1 MLLALL
7 LAWLALLNEAVT
19 LSLMEQE
26 TEPAKEEAEPRKEKT
41 IRVVLMDS
49 SYESYYHPSVTVLT
63 QGERKTYT
71 PQSDALLE
79 GPLILPEE
87 EEGIC
92 VESLQRQE
100 GAPVYQGTLEI
111 HKREQGLVLVN
122 ELPLEEYLKAVVPS
136 EMPSTY
142 EKEALMAQAV
152 CARTYACKQ
161 MEERRMKEYGGDVD
175 DSVNFQVYGNI
186 ASRES
191 TAQAVELTRGKVL
204 CQDGMLI
211 QAYYF
216 STSPGVTSTDEVW
229 GATEA
234 ASYLKSVTCT
244 FDQESPWSAWQ
255 VSIPWD
261 VLKERAKNWL
271 GEDALGATE
280 AASYLKSVTCT
291 FDQESPWS
299 AWQVSIPWD
308 VLKERAKN
316 WLGEDALKTLEITRK
331 NQSGAVTGLRIAGE
345 NQEHTLQEEYS
356 IREFL
361 SPKGISLTQKN
372 GNTEEGGNLLPSAY
386 FTMDVVPDTEVRIQ
400 GKGYGHG
407 VGMSQNAANEM
418 ALEGYSYEEILRY
431 FFNNVEICDYDS
443 ALD

>member
-1 MLLALL
+1 MRKTRIFYGKKVLLALL

-122 ELPLEEYLKAVVPS
+122 ELSLEEYLKAVVPS

-161 MEERRMKEYGGDVD
+161 MEEGRMKEYGGDVD

-234 ASYLKSVTCT
+234 ASYLKSVTCA

-271 GEDALGATE
+271 GEDT
-280 AASYLKSVTCT
+280 
-291 FDQESPWS
+291 
-299 AWQVSIPWD
+299 
-308 VLKERAKN
+308 
-316 WLGEDALKTLEITRK
+316 LKTLEITRK

-443 ALD
+443 VLD

>member
-161 MEERRMKEYGGDVD
+161 MEEGRMKEYGGDVD

-234 ASYLKSVTCT
+234 ASYLKSVTC
-244 FDQESPWSAWQ
+244 A
-255 VSIPWD
+255 
-261 VLKERAKNWL
+261 
-271 GEDALGATE
+271 
-280 AASYLKSVTCT
+280 

-331 NQSGAVTGLRIAGE
+331 NQSGAVTGLRMAGE

-443 ALD
+443 VLD

>member
-161 MEERRMKEYGGDVD
+161 MEEGRMKEYGGDVD

-234 ASYLKSVTCT
+234 ASYLKSVTCA

-271 GEDALGATE
+271 GEDT
-280 AASYLKSVTCT
+280 
-291 FDQESPWS
+291 
-299 AWQVSIPWD
+299 
-308 VLKERAKN
+308 
-316 WLGEDALKTLEITRK
+316 LKTLEITRK
-331 NQSGAVTGLRIAGE
+331 NQSGAVTGLRMAGE

>member
-111 HKREQGLVLVN
+111 HKREQGLILVN

-161 MEERRMKEYGGDVD
+161 MEEGRMKEYGGDVD

-234 ASYLKSVTCT
+234 ASYLKSVTC
-244 FDQESPWSAWQ
+244 A
-255 VSIPWD
+255 
-261 VLKERAKNWL
+261 
-271 GEDALGATE
+271 
-280 AASYLKSVTCT
+280 

-331 NQSGAVTGLRIAGE
+331 NQSGAVTGLRMAGE

-443 ALD
+443 VLD

>member
-1 MLLALL
+1 
-7 LAWLALLNEAVT
+7 
-19 LSLMEQE
+19 
-26 TEPAKEEAEPRKEKT
+26 
-41 IRVVLMDS
+41 
-49 SYESYYHPSVTVLT
+49 
-63 QGERKTYT
+63 
-71 PQSDALLE
+71 
-79 GPLILPEE
+79 
-87 EEGIC
+87 
-92 VESLQRQE
+92 
-100 GAPVYQGTLEI
+100 
-111 HKREQGLVLVN
+111 
-122 ELPLEEYLKAVVPS
+122 
-136 EMPSTY
+136 
-142 EKEALMAQAV
+142 
-152 CARTYACKQ
+152 
-161 MEERRMKEYGGDVD
+161 MKEYGGDVD

-234 ASYLKSVTCT
+234 ASYLKSVTCA

-271 GEDALGATE
+271 GEDT
-280 AASYLKSVTCT
+280 
-291 FDQESPWS
+291 
-299 AWQVSIPWD
+299 
-308 VLKERAKN
+308 
-316 WLGEDALKTLEITRK
+316 LKTLEITRK
-331 NQSGAVTGLRIAGE
+331 NQSGAVTGLRMAGE

-443 ALD
+443 VLD

>member
-271 GEDALGATE
+271 GEDAL
-280 AASYLKSVTCT
+280 
-291 FDQESPWS
+291 
-299 AWQVSIPWD
+299 
-308 VLKERAKN
+308 
-316 WLGEDALKTLEITRK
+316 KTLEITRK

>member
-1 MLLALL
+1 MRKTRIFYGKKVLLALL

-271 GEDALGATE
+271 GEDAL
-280 AASYLKSVTCT
+280 
-291 FDQESPWS
+291 
-299 AWQVSIPWD
+299 
-308 VLKERAKN
+308 
-316 WLGEDALKTLEITRK
+316 KTLEITRK

-443 ALD
+443 VLD

>member
-1 MLLALL
+1 MRKTRIFYGKKALLALL

-161 MEERRMKEYGGDVD
+161 MEEGRMKEYGGDVD

-186 ASRES
+186 ASKES
-191 TAQAVELTRGKVL
+191 AAQAVELTRGKVL

-234 ASYLKSVTCT
+234 ASYLKSVTCA
-244 FDQESPWSAWQ
+244 FDQESPWS
-255 VSIPWD
+255 
-261 VLKERAKNWL
+261 
-271 GEDALGATE
+271 T
-280 AASYLKSVTCT
+280 
-291 FDQESPWS
+291 
-299 AWQVSIPWD
+299 WQVSIPWD

-386 FTMDVVPDTEVRIQ
+386 FTMDVVPDAEVRIQ

-443 ALD
+443 VLD

>member
-271 GEDALGATE
+271 GEDAL
-280 AASYLKSVTCT
+280 
-291 FDQESPWS
+291 
-299 AWQVSIPWD
+299 
-308 VLKERAKN
+308 
-316 WLGEDALKTLEITRK
+316 KTLEITRK

-372 GNTEEGGNLLPSAY
+372 GNTEEGENLLPSAY

-443 ALD
+443 VLD

>member
-234 ASYLKSVTCT
+234 ASYLKSVTC
-244 FDQESPWSAWQ
+244 A
-255 VSIPWD
+255 
-261 VLKERAKNWL
+261 
-271 GEDALGATE
+271 
-280 AASYLKSVTCT
+280 

>member
-204 CQDGMLI
+204 CQDGMFI

-229 GATEA
+229 
-234 ASYLKSVTCT
+234 
-244 FDQESPWSAWQ
+244 
-255 VSIPWD
+255 
-261 VLKERAKNWL
+261 
-271 GEDALGATE
+271 GATE

-443 ALD
+443 VLD

>member
-1 MLLALL
+1 MRKTRIFYGKKVLLALL

-161 MEERRMKEYGGDVD
+161 MEEGRMKEYGGDVD

-234 ASYLKSVTCT
+234 ASYLKSVTCA

-271 GEDALGATE
+271 GEDT
-280 AASYLKSVTCT
+280 
-291 FDQESPWS
+291 
-299 AWQVSIPWD
+299 
-308 VLKERAKN
+308 
-316 WLGEDALKTLEITRK
+316 LKTLEITRK

-443 ALD
+443 VLD

>member
-122 ELPLEEYLKAVVPS
+122 ELSLEEYLKAVVPS

-161 MEERRMKEYGGDVD
+161 MEEGRMKEYGGDVD

-234 ASYLKSVTCT
+234 ASYLKSVTCA

-271 GEDALGATE
+271 GEDT
-280 AASYLKSVTCT
+280 
-291 FDQESPWS
+291 
-299 AWQVSIPWD
+299 
-308 VLKERAKN
+308 
-316 WLGEDALKTLEITRK
+316 LKTLEITRK

-443 ALD
+443 VLD

>member
-122 ELPLEEYLKAVVPS
+122 ELPLEEYLKTVVPS

-161 MEERRMKEYGGDVD
+161 MEEGRMKEYGGDVD

-234 ASYLKSVTCT
+234 ASYLKSVTCA

-271 GEDALGATE
+271 GEDT
-280 AASYLKSVTCT
+280 
-291 FDQESPWS
+291 
-299 AWQVSIPWD
+299 
-308 VLKERAKN
+308 
-316 WLGEDALKTLEITRK
+316 LKTLEITRK
-331 NQSGAVTGLRIAGE
+331 NQSGAVTGLRMAGE

-443 ALD
+443 VLD

>member
-1 MLLALL
+1 MRKTRIFYGKKALLALL

-161 MEERRMKEYGGDVD
+161 MEEGRMKEYGGDVD

-234 ASYLKSVTCT
+234 ASYLKSVTCA
-244 FDQESPWSAWQ
+244 FDQESPWS
-255 VSIPWD
+255 
-261 VLKERAKNWL
+261 
-271 GEDALGATE
+271 T
-280 AASYLKSVTCT
+280 
-291 FDQESPWS
+291 
-299 AWQVSIPWD
+299 WQVSIPWD

-386 FTMDVVPDTEVRIQ
+386 FTMDVVPDAEVRIQ

-443 ALD
+443 VLD

>member
-111 HKREQGLVLVN
+111 HRREQGLVLVN

-161 MEERRMKEYGGDVD
+161 MEEGRMKEYGGDVD

-234 ASYLKSVTCT
+234 ASYLKSVTC
-244 FDQESPWSAWQ
+244 A
-255 VSIPWD
+255 
-261 VLKERAKNWL
+261 
-271 GEDALGATE
+271 
-280 AASYLKSVTCT
+280 

-331 NQSGAVTGLRIAGE
+331 NQSGAVTGLRMAGE

-443 ALD
+443 VLD

>member
-26 TEPAKEEAEPRKEKT
+26 TEPAKEETEPRKEKT

-111 HKREQGLVLVN
+111 HKSEQGLVLVN

-161 MEERRMKEYGGDVD
+161 MEEGRMKEYGGDVD

-234 ASYLKSVTCT
+234 ASYLKSVTC
-244 FDQESPWSAWQ
+244 A
-255 VSIPWD
+255 
-261 VLKERAKNWL
+261 
-271 GEDALGATE
+271 
-280 AASYLKSVTCT
+280 

-331 NQSGAVTGLRIAGE
+331 NQSGAVTGLRMAGE

-443 ALD
+443 VLD

>member
-161 MEERRMKEYGGDVD
+161 MEEGRMKEYGGDVD

-234 ASYLKSVTCT
+234 ASYLKSVTCA

-271 GEDALGATE
+271 GEDT
-280 AASYLKSVTCT
+280 
-291 FDQESPWS
+291 
-299 AWQVSIPWD
+299 
-308 VLKERAKN
+308 
-316 WLGEDALKTLEITRK
+316 LKTLEITRK
-331 NQSGAVTGLRIAGE
+331 NQSGAVTGLRMAGE

-443 ALD
+443 VLD

>member
-26 TEPAKEEAEPRKEKT
+26 TEPAKEEAEPPREKT

-271 GEDALGATE
+271 GEDAL
-280 AASYLKSVTCT
+280 
-291 FDQESPWS
+291 
-299 AWQVSIPWD
+299 
-308 VLKERAKN
+308 
-316 WLGEDALKTLEITRK
+316 KTLEITRK

>member
-122 ELPLEEYLKAVVPS
+122 ELPLEDYLKAVVPS

-161 MEERRMKEYGGDVD
+161 MEEGRMKEYGGDVD

-234 ASYLKSVTCT
+234 ASYLKSVTC
-244 FDQESPWSAWQ
+244 A
-255 VSIPWD
+255 
-261 VLKERAKNWL
+261 
-271 GEDALGATE
+271 
-280 AASYLKSVTCT
+280 

-331 NQSGAVTGLRIAGE
+331 NQSGAVTGLRMAGE

-372 GNTEEGGNLLPSAY
+372 GNTEEGGNLLPSVY

-443 ALD
+443 VLD

>member
-1 MLLALL
+1 MRKTRIFYGKKVLLALL

-216 STSPGVTSTDEVW
+216 STSSGVTSTDEVW
-229 GATEA
+229 
-234 ASYLKSVTCT
+234 
-244 FDQESPWSAWQ
+244 
-255 VSIPWD
+255 
-261 VLKERAKNWL
+261 
-271 GEDALGATE
+271 GATE

>member
-161 MEERRMKEYGGDVD
+161 MEEGRMKEYGGDVD

-234 ASYLKSVTCT
+234 ASYLKSVTCA

-271 GEDALGATE
+271 GEDT
-280 AASYLKSVTCT
+280 
-291 FDQESPWS
+291 
-299 AWQVSIPWD
+299 
-308 VLKERAKN
+308 
-316 WLGEDALKTLEITRK
+316 LKTLEITRK

-443 ALD
+443 VLD

>member
-1 MLLALL
+1 MRKTRIFYGKKALLALL

-161 MEERRMKEYGGDVD
+161 MEEGRMKEYGGDVD

-191 TAQAVELTRGKVL
+191 AAQAVELTRGKVL

-234 ASYLKSVTCT
+234 ASYLKSVTC
-244 FDQESPWSAWQ
+244 A
-255 VSIPWD
+255 
-261 VLKERAKNWL
+261 
-271 GEDALGATE
+271 
-280 AASYLKSVTCT
+280 

-386 FTMDVVPDTEVRIQ
+386 FTMDVVPDAEVRIQ

-443 ALD
+443 VLD

>member
-79 GPLILPEE
+79 GTLILPGE

-161 MEERRMKEYGGDVD
+161 MEEGRMKEYGGDVD

-234 ASYLKSVTCT
+234 ASYLKSVTCA

-261 VLKERAKNWL
+261 TLKERAKNWL
-271 GEDALGATE
+271 GEDG
-280 AASYLKSVTCT
+280 
-291 FDQESPWS
+291 
-299 AWQVSIPWD
+299 
-308 VLKERAKN
+308 
-316 WLGEDALKTLEITRK
+316 LKTLEITRK
-331 NQSGAVTGLRIAGE
+331 NQSGAVTGLRMAGE
-345 NQEHTLQEEYS
+345 NQGHTLQEEYS

-418 ALEGYSYEEILRY
+418 ALGGYSYEEILRY
-431 FFNNVEICDYDS
+431 FFNNVEICDYES
-443 ALD
+443 VLD

>member
-26 TEPAKEEAEPRKEKT
+26 TEPAKEETEPRKEKT

-136 EMPSTY
+136 EMPSAY

-161 MEERRMKEYGGDVD
+161 MEEGRMKEYGGDVD

-234 ASYLKSVTCT
+234 ASYLKSVTC
-244 FDQESPWSAWQ
+244 A
-255 VSIPWD
+255 
-261 VLKERAKNWL
+261 
-271 GEDALGATE
+271 
-280 AASYLKSVTCT
+280 

-331 NQSGAVTGLRIAGE
+331 NQSGAVTGLRMAGE

-443 ALD
+443 VLD

>member
-122 ELPLEEYLKAVVPS
+122 ELPLEEYIKAVVPS

-161 MEERRMKEYGGDVD
+161 MEEGRMKEYGGDVD

-234 ASYLKSVTCT
+234 ASYLKSVTCA

-271 GEDALGATE
+271 GEDT
-280 AASYLKSVTCT
+280 
-291 FDQESPWS
+291 
-299 AWQVSIPWD
+299 
-308 VLKERAKN
+308 
-316 WLGEDALKTLEITRK
+316 LKTLEITRK
-331 NQSGAVTGLRIAGE
+331 NQSGAVTGLRMAGE

-443 ALD
+443 VLD

>member
-1 MLLALL
+1 MRKTRIFYGKKVLLALL

-161 MEERRMKEYGGDVD
+161 MEEGRMKEYGGDVD

-234 ASYLKSVTCT
+234 ASYLKSVTCA

-271 GEDALGATE
+271 GEDT
-280 AASYLKSVTCT
+280 
-291 FDQESPWS
+291 
-299 AWQVSIPWD
+299 
-308 VLKERAKN
+308 
-316 WLGEDALKTLEITRK
+316 LKTLEITRK
-331 NQSGAVTGLRIAGE
+331 NQSGAVTGLRMAGE

>member
-216 STSPGVTSTDEVW
+216 STSSGVTSTDEVW
-229 GATEA
+229 
-234 ASYLKSVTCT
+234 
-244 FDQESPWSAWQ
+244 
-255 VSIPWD
+255 
-261 VLKERAKNWL
+261 
-271 GEDALGATE
+271 GATE

>member
-26 TEPAKEEAEPRKEKT
+26 TEPAKEEAEKKKKKT

-111 HKREQGLVLVN
+111 HKREQGLILVN

-161 MEERRMKEYGGDVD
+161 MEEGRMKEYGGDVD

-234 ASYLKSVTCT
+234 ASYLKSVTC
-244 FDQESPWSAWQ
+244 A
-255 VSIPWD
+255 
-261 VLKERAKNWL
+261 
-271 GEDALGATE
+271 
-280 AASYLKSVTCT
+280 

-331 NQSGAVTGLRIAGE
+331 NQSGAVTGLRMAGE

-443 ALD
+443 VLD

>member
-1 MLLALL
+1 MRKTRIFYGKKALLALL

-19 LSLMEQE
+19 LSLMEQETEPAKEE

-161 MEERRMKEYGGDVD
+161 MEEGRMKEYGGDVD

-191 TAQAVELTRGKVL
+191 AAQAVELTRGKVL

-234 ASYLKSVTCT
+234 ASYLKSVTCA
-244 FDQESPWSAWQ
+244 FDQESPWS
-255 VSIPWD
+255 
-261 VLKERAKNWL
+261 
-271 GEDALGATE
+271 T
-280 AASYLKSVTCT
+280 
-291 FDQESPWS
+291 
-299 AWQVSIPWD
+299 WQVSIPWD

-386 FTMDVVPDTEVRIQ
+386 FTMDVVPDAEVRIQ

-443 ALD
+443 VLD

>member
-1 MLLALL
+1 MRKTRIFYGKKVLLALL

-26 TEPAKEEAEPRKEKT
+26 TEPAKEEAEPRREKT

-271 GEDALGATE
+271 GEDAL
-280 AASYLKSVTCT
+280 
-291 FDQESPWS
+291 
-299 AWQVSIPWD
+299 
-308 VLKERAKN
+308 
-316 WLGEDALKTLEITRK
+316 KTLEITRK

>member
-1 MLLALL
+1 MRKTRIFYGKKVLLALL

-271 GEDALGATE
+271 GEDAL
-280 AASYLKSVTCT
+280 
-291 FDQESPWS
+291 
-299 AWQVSIPWD
+299 
-308 VLKERAKN
+308 
-316 WLGEDALKTLEITRK
+316 KTLEITRK

-372 GNTEEGGNLLPSAY
+372 GNTEEGENLLPSAY

-443 ALD
+443 VLD

>member
-161 MEERRMKEYGGDVD
+161 MEEGRMKEYGGDVD

-234 ASYLKSVTCT
+234 ASYLKSVTC
-244 FDQESPWSAWQ
+244 A
-255 VSIPWD
+255 
-261 VLKERAKNWL
+261 
-271 GEDALGATE
+271 
-280 AASYLKSVTCT
+280 

-331 NQSGAVTGLRIAGE
+331 NQSGAVTGLRMAGE

-386 FTMDVVPDTEVRIQ
+386 FTMDVVPDAEVRIQ

>member
-1 MLLALL
+1 MRKTRIFYGKKVLLALL

-122 ELPLEEYLKAVVPS
+122 ELPLEEYLKTVVPS

-161 MEERRMKEYGGDVD
+161 MEEGRMKEYGGDVD

-234 ASYLKSVTCT
+234 ASYLKSVTCA

-271 GEDALGATE
+271 GEDT
-280 AASYLKSVTCT
+280 
-291 FDQESPWS
+291 
-299 AWQVSIPWD
+299 
-308 VLKERAKN
+308 
-316 WLGEDALKTLEITRK
+316 LKTLEITRK
-331 NQSGAVTGLRIAGE
+331 NQSGAVTGLRMAGE

-443 ALD
+443 VLD

>member
-1 MLLALL
+1 MRKTRIFYGKKVLLALL

-161 MEERRMKEYGGDVD
+161 MEEGRMKEYGGDVD

-234 ASYLKSVTCT
+234 ASYLKSVTCA

-271 GEDALGATE
+271 GEDT
-280 AASYLKSVTCT
+280 
-291 FDQESPWS
+291 
-299 AWQVSIPWD
+299 
-308 VLKERAKN
+308 
-316 WLGEDALKTLEITRK
+316 LKTLEITRK
-331 NQSGAVTGLRIAGE
+331 NQSGAVTGLRMAGE

-443 ALD
+443 VLD

>member
-26 TEPAKEEAEPRKEKT
+26 TEPAKEEAESRKEKT

-161 MEERRMKEYGGDVD
+161 MEEGRMKEYGGDVD

-234 ASYLKSVTCT
+234 ASYLKSVTCA

-271 GEDALGATE
+271 GEDT
-280 AASYLKSVTCT
+280 
-291 FDQESPWS
+291 
-299 AWQVSIPWD
+299 
-308 VLKERAKN
+308 
-316 WLGEDALKTLEITRK
+316 LKTLEITRK

-443 ALD
+443 VLD

>member
-122 ELPLEEYLKAVVPS
+122 ELPLEEYLKTVVPS

-229 GATEA
+229 
-234 ASYLKSVTCT
+234 
-244 FDQESPWSAWQ
+244 
-255 VSIPWD
+255 
-261 VLKERAKNWL
+261 
-271 GEDALGATE
+271 GATE

-443 ALD
+443 VLD

>member
-1 MLLALL
+1 MRKTRIFYGKKALLALL

-19 LSLMEQE
+19 LSLMEQETEPAKEE

-161 MEERRMKEYGGDVD
+161 MEEGRMKEYGGDVD

-191 TAQAVELTRGKVL
+191 AAQAVELTRGKVL

-234 ASYLKSVTCT
+234 ASYLKSVTC
-244 FDQESPWSAWQ
+244 A
-255 VSIPWD
+255 
-261 VLKERAKNWL
+261 
-271 GEDALGATE
+271 
-280 AASYLKSVTCT
+280 

-386 FTMDVVPDTEVRIQ
+386 FTMDVVLDAEVRIQ

-443 ALD
+443 VLD

>member
-1 MLLALL
+1 
-7 LAWLALLNEAVT
+7 
-19 LSLMEQE
+19 
-26 TEPAKEEAEPRKEKT
+26 
-41 IRVVLMDS
+41 
-49 SYESYYHPSVTVLT
+49 
-63 QGERKTYT
+63 
-71 PQSDALLE
+71 
-79 GPLILPEE
+79 
-87 EEGIC
+87 
-92 VESLQRQE
+92 
-100 GAPVYQGTLEI
+100 
-111 HKREQGLVLVN
+111 
-122 ELPLEEYLKAVVPS
+122 
-136 EMPSTY
+136 
-142 EKEALMAQAV
+142 
-152 CARTYACKQ
+152 
-161 MEERRMKEYGGDVD
+161 MKEYGGDVD

-229 GATEA
+229 GTTEA
-234 ASYLKSVTCT
+234 ASYLKSVTC
-244 FDQESPWSAWQ
+244 A
-255 VSIPWD
+255 
-261 VLKERAKNWL
+261 
-271 GEDALGATE
+271 
-280 AASYLKSVTCT
+280 

-386 FTMDVVPDTEVRIQ
+386 FTMDVVPDAEVRIQ

-443 ALD
+443 VLD

>member
-1 MLLALL
+1 MRKTRIFYGKKVLLALL

-161 MEERRMKEYGGDVD
+161 MEEGRMKEYGGDVD

-234 ASYLKSVTCT
+234 ASYLKSVTC
-244 FDQESPWSAWQ
+244 A
-255 VSIPWD
+255 
-261 VLKERAKNWL
+261 
-271 GEDALGATE
+271 
-280 AASYLKSVTCT
+280 

-331 NQSGAVTGLRIAGE
+331 NQSGAVTGLRMAGE

-443 ALD
+443 VLD